1 MAREFLNYCH
11 KMKIPSILY
20 KVDFAKAFDTVDWCF
35 LTNLMMEGGFPP
47 RWINAILMLLTSSTS
62 TVKVNGSL
70 TPYFKHKRGLRQGD
84 PLSPIL
90 FILVTDCLK
99 WFIQNS
105 IPVMHSPMVVPP
117 RPIQYADTIIF
128 SEAHPTSLKII
139 ARILELYGKMTGLR
153 INLQKSHFVPIA
165 LPQNLIEVVKRI
177 LSSQCAQLPI
187 KYLGL
192 PLAVRKP
199 TKAEFQL
206 LIEAVQKRLA
216 TWQSAFL
223 SYGGRLTLVKAV
235 LTALP
240 LH

>member
-1 MAREFLNYCH
+1 
-11 KMKIPSILY
+11 
-20 KVDFAKAFDTVDWCF
+20 
-35 LTNLMMEGGFPP
+35 MMERGFPP

-70 TPYFKHKRGLRQGD
+70 TPYFKHKRGLRQED
-84 PLSPIL
+84 PLSPML

-117 RPIQYADTIIF
+117 RPIQYADDTIIF

-165 LPQNLIEVVKRI
+165 LPQHLIEVVKRI

-192 PLAVRKP
+192 PLAVRKL
-199 TKAEFQL
+199 TKAEFQP

-216 TWQSAFL
+216 T
-223 SYGGRLTLVKAV
+223 
-235 LTALP
+235 
-240 LH
+240 